1 MKSTTLETVEEQL
14 RQLPPD
20 KLAVVADFVA
30 FLRTRWQESNADL
43 VMKASEDALKQFWDL
58 PEEDETWAHL

>member
-1 MKSTTLETVEEQL
+1 MSTTTLETVEQQL

-20 KLAVVADFVA
+20 KLAIVADFVA
-30 FLRTRWQESNADL
+30 FLATRWEEAAADEAT
-43 VMKASEDALKQFWDL
+43 KASEDALREFWDL